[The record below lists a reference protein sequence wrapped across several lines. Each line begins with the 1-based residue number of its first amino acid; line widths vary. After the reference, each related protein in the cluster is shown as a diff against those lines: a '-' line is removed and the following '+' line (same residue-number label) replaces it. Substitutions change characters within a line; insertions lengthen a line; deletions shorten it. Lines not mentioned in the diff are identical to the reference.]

1 MIGKIVKQISN
12 DYTVKIEDKT
22 IVCKSRGK
30 FRKLKITPLV
40 GDNVEVDLN
49 NKYILEVLK
58 RKNELLR
65 PSIANVDQAVIIT
78 SVSIPDYSS
87 NLLDKLLVI
96 IEFNKIKPIIC
107 FTKMDLIG
115 NEKRLEIEEIINYY
129 KSIGY
134 NVYINKEE
142 NIKQIFKDKITV
154 FTGQSGSGKSTL
166 LNMLDSSLNLKTGDV
181 SIALGRGKHTTRHT
195 ELIEL
200 LGGLVADTPGFSSVD
215 FKGMKREDIR
225 DNFIEFNEYKQACEY
240 RDCMHVKE
248 NNCAI
253 KKAVIDGKILKD
265 RYDNYLKFIRG
276 ES

>member
-1 MIGKIVKQISN
+1 MTGKIVKQISN
-12 DYTVKIEDKT
+12 DYTVKIEDKI

-107 FTKMDLIG
+107 FTKMDLIS
-115 NEKRLEIEEIINYY
+115 NEKKLEM
-129 KSIGY
+129 
-134 NVYINKEE
+134 YI
-142 NIKQIFKDKITV
+142 
-154 FTGQSGSGKSTL
+154 L
-166 LNMLDSSLNLKTGDV
+166 
-181 SIALGRGKHTTRHT
+181 
-195 ELIEL
+195 
-200 LGGLVADTPGFSSVD
+200 
-215 FKGMKREDIR
+215 
-225 DNFIEFNEYKQACEY
+225 
-240 RDCMHVKE
+240 
-248 NNCAI
+248 I
-253 KKAVIDGKILKD
+253 KKKV
-265 RYDNYLKFIRG
+265 
-276 ES
+276 